1 MDIGI
6 YAGGSRTGPS
16 MLKKRT
22 TRVYFLA
29 IWKSE
34 FGPSSFF
41 RMKFAHLFL
50 AQFEVHNLVVDI
62 WQGGGMAFGQLREGE
77 ANENQW
83 SPRVLFLT
91 LPARDFNLARSRNIS
106 GFTVLSEEE
115 GEKEGDGNQ

>member
-29 IWKSE
+29 FWKSE

-41 RMKFAHLFL
+41 RMEFAHLFL

-62 WQGGGMAFGQLREGE
+62 WQGGGMAFGQLREGGKRE
-77 ANENQW
+77 SMVSAGPF
-83 SPRVLFLT
+83 SYSSS
-91 LPARDFNLARSRNIS
+91 A
-106 GFTVLSEEE
+106 GF
-115 GEKEGDGNQ
+115 